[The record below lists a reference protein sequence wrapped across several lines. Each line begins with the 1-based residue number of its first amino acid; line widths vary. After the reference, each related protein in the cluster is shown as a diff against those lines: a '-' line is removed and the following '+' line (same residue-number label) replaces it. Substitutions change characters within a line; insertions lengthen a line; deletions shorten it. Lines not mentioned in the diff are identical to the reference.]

1 MKVEIHYSAV
11 AKVLSQLLL
20 VEGLMLLCPLLLETL
35 DREPGWRGFV
45 AGAVIALG
53 GGGVMWR
60 MFRHVPLRLRRREGF
75 LLVSFGWVV
84 FSLIGMLPFMY
95 CAHPLSMADAFFET
109 MSGFTTTGATTIA
122 DVEVLSKGVLLWRSM
137 IQWIGGLGILLFMLA
152 LLPSLNEGSGL
163 SVYNAEVTG
172 ITHDKLRPRIRYTAK
187 CLWEVYGV
195 LTLLLIALLWA
206 GPMDFFDSVC
216 HAMTAIS
223 TGGFS
228 TKNASIAYWHS
239 DYITGVLTV
248 FMFIGGVNFALI
260 YGACKGD
267 WRGLLHND
275 VLKAYALTV
284 GCAYLCF
291 LASLW
296 AEGRADSL
304 TDSLFAPLFHVVSTI
319 TTTGYTLADFSSW
332 GTFALLLT
340 FILMLSGACAGST
353 TGAIKTDR
361 LIALGRNLSNEVRK
375 SVAPKRMYVVRVNG
389 RVVPDEDMAR
399 ISAFITIY
407 SLLILLSSLVVTAFG
422 ISLDD
427 AFFAVISCIG
437 NNGLGYGLTGAAGG
451 YHMLP
456 DAVKWLMSLLM
467 LTGRLELFSV
477 LVLFFGIF
485 WKR

>member
-1 MKVEIHYSAV
+1 MKIEISYRSV
-11 AKVLSQLLL
+11 ARVLGQLLL
-20 VEGLMLLCPLLLETL
+20 VEGALLLVPLVLEIL

-53 GGGVMWR
+53 GGTVMWR
-60 MFRHVPLRLRRREGF
+60 RFRHTPLTLRRREGF
-75 LLVSFGWVV
+75 MLVSFGWII
-84 FSLIGMLPFMY
+84 FSLIGMLPFMF
-95 CAHPLSMADAFFET
+95 CAHPLSAADAFFET
-109 MSGFTTTGATTIA
+109 VSGFTTTGATTIA

-152 LLPSLNEGSGL
+152 VLPSLNDGSGL

-172 ITHDKLRPRIRYTAK
+172 ITHDKLRPRIRYTAN
-187 CLWEVYGV
+187 CLWALYGV
-195 LTLLLIALLWA
+195 LTLALMLLLWA
-206 GPMDFFDSVC
+206 GPMSFFDSVC

-228 TKNASIAYWHS
+228 TRNASIAYWHS
-239 DYITGVLTV
+239 DYVTGVLTV
-248 FMFIGGVNFALI
+248 FMFVGGVNFALL
-260 YGACKGD
+260 YGAWKGD
-267 WRGLLHND
+267 WRSLWRND
-275 VLKAYALTV
+275 VLRAYVLIV
-284 GCAYLCF
+284 VLAYLAF
-291 LASLW
+291 LVTLLV
-296 AEGRADSL
+296 EGRADTVSHW
-304 TDSLFAPLFHVVSTI
+304 LFDPLFHVVSTI
-319 TTTGYTLADFSSW
+319 TTTGYTLADFSAW

-340 FILMLSGACAGST
+340 FLLMLSGACAGST
-353 TGAIKTDR
+353 TGAIKVDR
-361 LIALGRNLSNEVRK
+361 LLALTRNLNNEVKR

-407 SLLILLSSLVVTAFG
+407 GVLIVIGALIVTAYG

-427 AFFAVISCIG
+427 AFFAVISCVG

-451 YHMLP
+451 YHLLP
-456 DAVKWLMSLLM
+456 DAVKWVLSLMM

-485 WKR
+485 WRR

>member
-1 MKVEIHYSAV
+1 MKIEISYRSV
-11 AKVLSQLLL
+11 ARVLGQLLL
-20 VEGLMLLCPLLLETL
+20 AEGALLLVPLLLEIL

-53 GGGVMWR
+53 GGAVMWR
-60 MFRHVPLRLRRREGF
+60 RFRHTPLTLRRREGF
-75 LLVSFGWVV
+75 MLVSFGWII

-95 CAHPLSMADAFFET
+95 CAHPLSVADAFFET
-109 MSGFTTTGATTIA
+109 VSGFTTTGATTIA

-152 LLPSLNEGSGL
+152 VLPSLNDGSGL

-172 ITHDKLRPRIRYTAK
+172 ITHDKLRPRIRYTAN
-187 CLWEVYGV
+187 CLWALYGV
-195 LTLLLIALLWA
+195 LTLVLMLLLWA
-206 GPMDFFDSVC
+206 GPMSFFDSVC

-228 TKNASIAYWHS
+228 TRNASIAYWHS
-239 DYITGVLTV
+239 DYVTGVLTV
-248 FMFIGGVNFALI
+248 FMFVGGVNFALL
-260 YGACKGD
+260 YGAWKGD
-267 WRGLLHND
+267 WRSLWRND
-275 VLKAYALTV
+275 VLRAYVLIVAL
-284 GCAYLCF
+284 AYLAF
-291 LASLW
+291 LVTLLV
-296 AEGRADSL
+296 EGRADTVSHW
-304 TDSLFAPLFHVVSTI
+304 LFDPLFHVVSTI
-319 TTTGYTLADFSSW
+319 TTTGYTLADFSAW

-340 FILMLSGACAGST
+340 FLLMMSGACAGST
-353 TGAIKTDR
+353 TGAIKVDR
-361 LIALGRNLSNEVRK
+361 LLALTRNLNNEVKR

-407 SLLILLSSLVVTAFG
+407 GVLIVIGALIVTAYG

-427 AFFAVISCIG
+427 AFFAVISCVG

-451 YHMLP
+451 YHLLP
-456 DAVKWLMSLLM
+456 DAVKWVLSLMM

-485 WKR
+485 WRR